1 MSASQY
7 GHVEVVNTLL
17 QHGASVDLK
26 DEVHLFA
33 VMYNKSFLP
42 ATTYSAVQR
51 LPCMPSELV
60 KFVSLAGAPMTL
72 LSISTL
78 AEP

>member
-1 MSASQY
+1 MITSLN

-33 VMYNKSFLP
+33 VMYNLCFL
-42 ATTYSAVQR
+42 
-51 LPCMPSELV
+51 LCL
-60 KFVSLAGAPMTL
+60 
-72 LSISTL
+72 I
-78 AEP
+78 